1 MRSFVKSCKNICVK
15 SAKYSTRSEI
25 IPRLYMKLLPVQII
39 LVIISGI
46 NAISEKYVE
55 AIISLAH
62 VMDFE
67 VVAEGVEENEQLEI
81 LQSIDCD
88 YIQGFIRGRPP
99 DSKDVENMI

>member
-1 MRSFVKSCKNICVK
+1 MC
-15 SAKYSTRSEI
+15 E
-25 IPRLYMKLLPVQII
+25 
-39 LVIISGI
+39 
-46 NAISEKYVE
+46 NATSEKYVE

-88 YIQGFIRGRPP
+88 YIQGFIWGRPL
-99 DSKDVENMI
+99 DSKDAENMI